1 MDAIALARR
10 RLRLALEGFSLSA
23 ADPDI
28 QEPLVARYH
37 PLADSFACAA

>member
-10 RLRLALEGFSLSA
+10 RLRLAPEVFSLSV

-28 QEPLVARYH
+28 QELPVARYH
-37 PLADSFACAA
+37 PLADSLACAA